1 MDIKQ
6 NFYTKIDTENL
17 FLFLGIKEESTL
29 LLRNFYK
36 TEEIFLDMFED
47 EYRETTKSWKNDGS
61 KIEFILSD
69 ASLLLPPTG
78 TPLTGIEF
86 TKRLPC
92 GEVERARKAIRTFFS
107 LRQLSLDL
115 QEREET
121 QLPLSS
127 PDSCVQVHEVLDL
140 NNSDLLAVS
149 VTSTSSNSTF
159 SLGSISEKSTTQ
171 LSGNQLKHRFFLVI
185 GTYQIVLVE
194 PDATRLGWGVAIF
207 AGFLQ
212 DLEVLSD
219 KEDSR

>member
-1 MDIKQ
+1 
-6 NFYTKIDTENL
+6 
-17 FLFLGIKEESTL
+17 LFLGIKEESTL

>member
-1 MDIKQ
+1 MK
-6 NFYTKIDTENL
+6 NL
-17 FLFLGIKEESTL
+17 FLNNYLGIKEESTL

-47 EYRETTKSWKNDGS
+47 EYKETAKSWRNTGR
-61 KIEFILSD
+61 IEFVLSD

-92 GEVERARKAIRTFFS
+92 GEVERARKAIRTFFR

-115 QEREET
+115 QGREET

-140 NNSDLLAVS
+140 NNSDLLAVT
-149 VTSTSSNSTF
+149 VTSSSNSGF
-159 SLGSISEKSTTQ
+159 SLGPVPEKPTNQ
-171 LSGNQLKHRFFLVI
+171 LSGNQLKHRLFLVI
-185 GTYQIVLVE
+185 GIYQIVLVE

-212 DLEVLSD
+212 DLEVVSD

>member
-1 MDIKQ
+1 M
-6 NFYTKIDTENL
+6 
-17 FLFLGIKEESTL
+17 FLGIKEESTL

>member
-1 MDIKQ
+1 M
-6 NFYTKIDTENL
+6 
-17 FLFLGIKEESTL
+17 FLGIKEESTL

-47 EYRETTKSWKNDGS
+47 EYRETTKSWKNGS

-86 TKRLPC
+86 TRRLPC

-159 SLGSISEKSTTQ
+159 TLGAISDKSSNQ

-212 DLEVLSD
+212 DLEVVSD